1 MLGRERDNSGPTLDA
16 RGPVGEA
23 STHTASD
30 DAEGWGLQGKVG
42 ECLLLRAWVVRAG
55 FLEEETL
62 NEHPLK
68 GE

>member
-1 MLGRERDNSGPTLDA
+1 MRGITQGPPWTREDLWGKPALTQ
-16 RGPVGEA
+16 PV
-23 STHTASD
+23 TT
-30 DAEGWGLQGKVG
+30 EGWGLQGKVG
-42 ECLLLRAWVVRAG
+42 ECLLLRVWVVRAG